1 TAHRCKGL
9 EWDFVQ
15 LYDDFP
21 DVLDPELD
29 PMARDDEI
37 NLLYVASTRAMRI
50 LALNSAVE
58 MVIRYITQKRMV
70 EKQMKMAAEATEV
83 EEDTT
88 K

>member
-1 TAHRCKGL
+1 
-9 EWDFVQ
+9 
-15 LYDDFP
+15 
-21 DVLDPELD
+21 
-29 PMARDDEI
+29 I

>member
-1 TAHRCKGL
+1 STSDRGGKFGCR
-9 EWDFVQ
+9 FT
-15 LYDDFP
+15 
-21 DVLDPELD
+21 
-29 PMARDDEI
+29 
-37 NLLYVASTRAMRI
+37 LYVASTRAMRI